1 MKRSPLTRKT
11 PLKAAGKAVTSVPV
25 FKPRKCK
32 ACKATYTPARAFQC
46 WCSPECGLIIAAQR
60 KAKADAIQAKEQRK
74 ADKAKREAL
83 KSKAELAND
92 AQEVVNRYVR
102 LRDAGKPC
110 ISCGSLT
117 AETYQAGH
125 YLSRGARPELR
136 FDLDNI
142 HAQCIHCNLHKSGNV
157 SEYRPHLIQRI
168 GLERV
173 ERLEGPHPMPKWSRE
188 DLINIKQQA
197 RALIKDLSKGDTWTT
212 QH

>member
-1 MKRSPLTRKT
+1 MKRSPMTRKA
-11 PLKAAGKAVTSVPV
+11 PLRTQAHPSASVPV

-32 ACKATYTPARAFQC
+32 VCKTQYTPRRAFEC
-46 WCSPECGLIIAAQR
+46 WCSPECALVIAEQR
-60 KAKADAIQAKEQRK
+60 KAKAEALKAKEQRK
-74 ADKAKREAL
+74 AENVKREAL

-92 AQEVVNRYVR
+92 AQIEVNKYVR

-142 HAQCIHCNLHKSGNV
+142 HAQCVHCNLHKGGNA
-157 SEYRPHLIQRI
+157 SEYRLRLIERI

-173 ERLEGPHPMPKWSRE
+173 ERLEGPHPMPRWSRE
-188 DLINIKQQA
+188 DMADIKAKA
-197 RALIKDLSKGDTWTT
+197 RAMARELKGDR
-212 QH
+212 